1 MRGLSEVTG
10 MMEETVLRNIVRESR
25 MVTPNNIR
33 FVVVSSIALLII
45 VLSVLSFQIVI
56 IFLTFLDLY

>member
-25 MVTPNNIR
+25 MVTPNNKR
-33 FVVVSSIALLII
+33 WVVVSSIAL
-45 VLSVLSFQIVI
+45 
-56 IFLTFLDLY
+56 